1 MKVNFLIF
9 ALLVIFIGCRQEN
22 EPSGD
27 EIEFY
32 PTITSS
38 EFQIISPKSG
48 DIWYINQTY
57 EIKWLPSSKA
67 KFVII
72 KIFRKNTLKKII
84 SSKTE
89 NDGSFFYNVHPDL
102 ESSNLYKI
110 ELSNYNDS
118 TEVVKSNYFSIRQ

>member
-110 ELSNYNDS
+110 ELSNYYDS